1 MHVVLAFQSFKSVK
15 VSHMRRSLLS
25 IIVALSATLVLAS
38 CAMPADDP
46 NFVEGETV
54 VGEET
59 VADPA
64 ADPELLAS
72 AFLAP
77 TSIGVDV
84 PLTAPPA
91 AGSLI
96 VSLSDGSEFDGLLN
110 TSMAEAAAVIGWEFT
125 EVPGAETVES
135 APAAFEEALALNPAG
150 IRISGAY
157 VDVLATQLADAEAA
171 GVAVICTG
179 CSGEPAGA
187 IKDTSLDGD
196 AQNALW
202 GQVLASYVAVNQ
214 GAEEVAGVEIF
225 TLPVSALVT
234 FNTAFTDSLANLCR
248 DCSAIESELDTTDLS
263 LVPTFVADTMSTS
276 LGRWALLDSG
286 EVSADVPEALAD
298 ALVLEPTVLIGRG
311 ANARDIAALLD
322 LAASGAVP
330 PESGSTDISPEA
342 ADALRAWTA
351 LPVPVM
357 AWRVID
363 QFARVLAGDAP
374 ADGLL
379 PSQLL
384 NVTNVAEA
392 VLDENGNYIG
402 VANYRDLFTALWG
415 VK

>member
-1 MHVVLAFQSFKSVK
+1 
-15 VSHMRRSLLS
+15 MRRSMRS
-25 IIVALSATLVLAS
+25 VVVALSATLVLAS

-46 NFVEGETV
+46 NFVEGEGV

-59 VADPA
+59 VVNPE
-64 ADPELLAS
+64 ADPEFLTS

-77 TSIGVDV
+77 TSIGIDIA
-84 PLTAPPA
+84 LTSPPA

-96 VSLSDGSEFDGLLN
+96 VSLSDGSDFDVLLN
-110 TSMAEAAAVIGWEFT
+110 ASMAEAAEAIGWDFA
-125 EVPGAETVES
+125 EVAGAETVES

-150 IRISGAY
+150 IRISGRY
-157 VDVLATQLADAEAA
+157 VNFLATQLADAEAA

-179 CSGEPAGA
+179 CSGEPTGA
-187 IKDTSLDGD
+187 LKDTSIDGD

-202 GQVLASYVAVNQ
+202 GQVLASYVVANQ
-214 GAEEVAGVEIF
+214 GAEEVAGTEIF
-225 TLPVSALVT
+225 TLPVPSLLT
-234 FNTAFTDSLANLCR
+234 FNAEFINTMSNLCR
-248 DCSAIESELDTTDLS
+248 DCSVIESELDTSDLS
-263 LVPTFVADTMSTS
+263 LVPTLVADVMSTS

-286 EVSADVPEALAD
+286 EVSADVPQALAEAL
-298 ALVLEPTVLIGRG
+298 VFEPIVLIGRG
-311 ANARDIAALLD
+311 ASARDIAGLLD

-330 PESGSTDISPEA
+330 PESGSTDATPEA

-357 AWRVID
+357 AWRIID

-384 NVTNVAEA
+384 NVTNVTDA
-392 VLDENGNYIG
+392 VLDENGNYVGI
-402 VANYRDLFTALWG
+402 ANYRELFTELWG